1 LEPGFKEMVR
11 DKWNSYS
18 IQANSIYIFIDKLK
32 SLKANLK
39 VWNRDVFGHME
50 SEKKIIPKERE
61 K

>member
-1 LEPGFKEMVR
+1 MVR